1 MEEQKIFDFQI
12 LKLTEE
18 FYNNYPQ
25 KEYPELLKK
34 EKRGYNCLLIQ
45 THYDYFVCI
54 PYRSEIHHKY
64 AFKFQN
70 TKRSKKHNSGLDY
83 SKIVIIKNHDFISSE
98 SAMIDRDEYMK
109 TKRFISKIVKESLL
123 YIDEYVSHMN
133 NKIIL
138 SKKDFNRK
146 YGMSTLKYFHKEL
159 SIQSEQ

>member
-1 MEEQKIFDFQI
+1 M
-12 LKLTEE
+12 
-18 FYNNYPQ
+18 
-25 KEYPELLKK
+25 
-34 EKRGYNCLLIQ
+34 IQ

-109 TKRFISKIVKESLL
+109 TKRFISKIVKESLQ